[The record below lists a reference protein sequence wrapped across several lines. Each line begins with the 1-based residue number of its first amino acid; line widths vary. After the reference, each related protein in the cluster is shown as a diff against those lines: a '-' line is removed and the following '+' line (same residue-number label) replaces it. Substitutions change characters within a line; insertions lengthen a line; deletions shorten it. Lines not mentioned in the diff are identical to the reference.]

1 MSRLPI
7 EFLQHIKIE
16 MTYLVKRSA
25 GLTKADIFQHDD
37 LSRAFARSLEIIGE
51 ATKQLPPSFRQS
63 YPEIDWR
70 GLAGLRD
77 KLIHHYFG
85 IDQDIL
91 WDVIANEIPP
101 ALDSLYLII
110 DNEINKSTV

>member
-16 MTYLVKRSA
+16 MTYLVKRSN
-25 GLTKADIFQHDD
+25 GLTKEDIFLNED
-37 LSRAFARSLEIIGE
+37 LNRAFARSLEIIGE
-51 ATKQLPPSFRQS
+51 AMKQLSPTFRET
-63 YPEIDWR
+63 YPQINWR

-85 IDQDIL
+85 IDYDIL
-91 WDVIANEIPP
+91 WDVVTQEIPP
-101 ALDSLYLII
+101 ALEALHGII
-110 DNEINKSTV
+110 EKEIENPTR